1 MPKISES
8 PIASTKISIPRA
20 TPLRM
25 LVKFWSKKFAAS
37 RPVTAR
43 PSIGNG
49 ASRDKIR
56 DNLPADLDANS
67 RGL

>member
-1 MPKISES
+1 MSES

-37 RPVTAR
+37 RFVTAR
-43 PSIGNG
+43 PSIGND
-49 ASRDKIR
+49 ATRDKIR
-56 DNLPADLDANS
+56 DNFSARS
-67 RGL
+67 